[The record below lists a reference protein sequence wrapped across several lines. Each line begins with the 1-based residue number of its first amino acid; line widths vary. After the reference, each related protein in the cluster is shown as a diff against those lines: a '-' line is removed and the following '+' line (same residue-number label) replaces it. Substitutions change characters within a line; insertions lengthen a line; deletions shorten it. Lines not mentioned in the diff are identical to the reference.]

1 MNAYPAINK
10 LTKSLAGILAML
22 ATVVVLGAPLTLA
35 EYYAHSGPAAD
46 LAASTYASHA
56 APVLSRKS

>member
-10 LTKSLAGILAML
+10 LTKSLAGVLAML

-35 EYYAHSGPAAD
+35 EYYAHAGSVTDPAVG
-46 LAASTYASHA
+46 TYASHA
-56 APVLSRKS
+56 VPALSRNS